1 MTYLAG
7 LKPFDLE
14 AAKRGDPIMYA
25 NGEPVAEFHVW
36 KDGSI
41 SSRPM
46 RGIEYLHEPD
56 GTCYGNSPRHLVMA
70 PPPMREVT
78 YWANILAKPLEC
90 GVAGRLYTT
99 EHIAK
104 SVAKSHIGMDFSY
117 SSVAQ
122 PITLKVPV

>member
-14 AAKRGDPIMYA
+14 AAQNGAPIMYA
-25 NGEPVAEFHVW
+25 NGEEVAEWHVW

-46 RGIEYLHEPD
+46 RGLGYLHEPD

-70 PPPMREVT
+70 PPPMKEVT
-78 YWANILAKPLEC
+78 LYANVATANFQYGGMLYGDKDNAIRDAKGFEHYIL
-90 GVAGRLYTT
+90 
-99 EHIAK
+99 
-104 SVAKSHIGMDFSY
+104 
-117 SSVAQ
+117 VAQ